1 MNHEAVLV
9 TQNKKVICLLIYLI
23 LYHSVQFQPSSGI
36 FHVYSACAVLQK
48 RSSDTW
54 EASVSQVYH
63 VYLTTF
69 YLRSLSFGPLDT
81 EDTS

>member
-1 MNHEAVLV
+1 MNYEAVLV
-9 TQNKKVICLLIYLI
+9 TQNKKVICLLTYLI
-23 LYHSVQFQPSSGI
+23 VYHSAQFQPSSGI

-48 RSSDTW
+48 RSSDTQ

-69 YLRSLSFGPLDT
+69 YLQFLSFGPLDT